1 MLIFKK
7 YFIVFLSIL
16 LLAGCSSSNKIKNAD
31 VAFDLKKYGL
41 AIPLLEKEYLEVKKP
56 SEKSAIAY
64 KLVKANNF
72 VQNAR
77 VDRGKNAGE
86 SKNMVK
92 VIRAVKSDKTGAYVF
107 KEKIVHKDNLQEA
120 LKG

>member
-1 MLIFKK
+1 MAKVSK
-7 YFIVFLSIL
+7 
-16 LLAGCSSSNKIKNAD
+16 
-31 VAFDLKKYGL
+31 
-41 AIPLLEKEYLEVKKP
+41 
-56 SEKSAIAY
+56 
-64 KLVKANNF
+64 
-72 VQNAR
+72 NAR

-92 VIRAVKSDKTGAYVF
+92 VIRSVKSDKTGAYVF